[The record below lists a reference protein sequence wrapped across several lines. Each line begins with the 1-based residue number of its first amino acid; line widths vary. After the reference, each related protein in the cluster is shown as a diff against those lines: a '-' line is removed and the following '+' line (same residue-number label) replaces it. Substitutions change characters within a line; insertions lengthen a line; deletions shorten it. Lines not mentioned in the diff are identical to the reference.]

1 MTDDVSLIGIAGKKV
16 VIEGWKGLYGLPD
29 DDLSIENAIILANT
43 QRRPLF
49 IDPQGQANMFIKKM
63 GMSEKE
69 PAFFEVLKATDDKIS
84 KVLETSLKLG
94 KWVLIEG
101 VTEKLSPELEPVLS
115 PQIIQ
120 KGKQRLIKLGDKDI
134 EYHNDFRFFLTT
146 TIPNPHYSPE
156 TCVKICL
163 INFAITQAGLRDQ
176 MLSLV
181 VGIEKAELEQER
193 LNLVETN
200 AKNEKILTEKED
212 EILLDLKN
220 SDPATILN
228 EDTLINKL

>member
-1 MTDDVSLIGIAGKKV
+1 MGHAEKKT
-16 VIEGWKGLYGLPD
+16 G
-29 DDLSIENAIILANT
+29 
-43 QRRPLF
+43 
-49 IDPQGQANMFIKKM
+49 
-63 GMSEKE
+63 
-69 PAFFEVLKATDDKIS
+69 FFEVLKATDDKIS
-84 KVLETSLKLG
+84 KVLETSIKLG

-101 VTEKLSPELEPVLS
+101 VSEKLSAELEPVLS

-120 KGKQRLIKLGDKDI
+120 KGKQRLIKFGDKDI
-134 EYHNDFRFFLTT
+134 EYHNDFKFFLTT

-163 INFAITQAGLRDQ
+163 INFAITEGGLKDQ

-181 VGIEKAELEQER
+181 VSIEKADLEQER
-193 LNLVETN
+193 LNLVEQN

-212 EILLDLKN
+212 EILKDLKG

-228 EDTLINKL
+228 GDALINKL